1 MTEPA
6 TTACQVTVADIQR
19 AVAHCY
25 GVSVAD
31 LRSSR
36 RAPETVQPRFIAIY
50 LAQILT
56 PLTAS
61 AIGRL
66 FGDRDHSAILR
77 AIKMIQVRLGKD
89 PTLADEF
96 EMLKAE
102 ACRHAGSV
110 WRSRMPGDVLTFDQ
124 TLNQFG
130 FELAIVPIGTRDHNG
145 FAPTRG
151 RKASTGE

>member
-1 MTEPA
+1 MTQPA

-31 LRSSR
+31 IRSSR
-36 RAPETVQPRFIAIY
+36 RAPEIVQPRHIAIY
-50 LAQILT
+50 LAKILT

-66 FGDRDHSAILR
+66 FGKRDHGGILR
-77 AIKMIQVRLGKD
+77 AIKTIQARIDKD
-89 PTLADEF
+89 PALASELGT
-96 EMLKAE
+96 LKAE
-102 ACRHAGSV
+102 ACRHAESV
-110 WRSRMPGDVLTFDQ
+110 WRTRMPGAVLAFDQ

-145 FAPTRG
+145 FAPKEG